1 MKNILTVKE
10 ILVVSSNFFIENKKE
25 QVPKNDLARYG
36 AHFNRH

>member
-25 QVPKNDLARYG
+25 QVPKNDLASYG
-36 AHFNRH
+36 AHFYRY